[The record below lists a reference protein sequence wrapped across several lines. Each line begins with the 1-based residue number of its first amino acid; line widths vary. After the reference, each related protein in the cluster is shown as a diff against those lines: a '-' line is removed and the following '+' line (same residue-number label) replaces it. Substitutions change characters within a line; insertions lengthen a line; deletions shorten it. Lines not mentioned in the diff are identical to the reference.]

1 MNCFSINFAIVLK
14 KIIRFPL
21 LTLIRVYQY
30 AISPYTP
37 ASCRHWPTCST
48 YAIQAIERYGILKG
62 GGLAL
67 NRILRCH
74 PWGTSGIDPV
84 PLFLF
89 HRFYSNKKQSCN
101 RLKPHKEITD
111 SPENISE

>member
-1 MNCFSINFAIVLK
+1 M
-14 KIIRFPL
+14 

-111 SPENISE
+111 SPENISELMV